1 MRSSPPSWSSSS
13 PDDHR
18 EHWNRAFLTQYEKS
32 DTDLLG
38 NPSSRASLTGGRP
51 SFSDNPSR
59 TWSQTMSEQSTIHY
73 ERTSPQAAKITFV
86 NPPVNLIV
94 GETVRRLTEIVEELA
109 ADPDI
114 QVVVFDS
121 ATPDFFYN
129 HFDLAAAADFP
140 SSDDED
146 AVPVWTSLV
155 LALSKAPYITI
166 AAIRGRT
173 RGGGNELALALDL
186 RYASREKAIFGQ
198 PEVGSGL
205 LPGGGGTERLPRT
218 IGRDRALEVIL
229 TSDDYDAETA
239 ERWGWIT
246 RVLPDSE
253 LDAFVDTVVARLASF
268 DRTSLAAAK
277 AQVNRASL
285 PPDADLVAAYSE
297 FAHSL
302 TLPGF
307 LIRAAGTKA
316 IVEQAGIDFEY
327 RLGEYIGIANQQRLC
342 PTRNEHGRS
351 GSRGSARL
359 LPEPGRVDRAAD
371 QGCALTPLLGG
382 RSNGASLLPWEK

>member
-1 MRSSPPSWSSSS
+1 
-13 PDDHR
+13 
-18 EHWNRAFLTQYEKS
+18 
-32 DTDLLG
+32 
-38 NPSSRASLTGGRP
+38 
-51 SFSDNPSR
+51 
-59 TWSQTMSEQSTIHY
+59 MSEQSTIHY
-73 ERTSPQAAKITFV
+73 ERTSPQVAKITFA

-94 GETVRRLTEIVEELA
+94 GESVLRLTEIVEELA
-109 ADPDI
+109 NDPDI
-114 QVVVFDS
+114 QVVAFDS

-129 HFDLAAAADFP
+129 HFDLAAADFP
-140 SSDDED
+140 APEGED
-146 AVPVWTSLV
+146 AVPAWTDLV
-155 LALSKAPYITI
+155 LKLSKAPYITI

-229 TSDDYDAETA
+229 TSDDYDADTA

-246 RVLPDSE
+246 RALPDSE
-253 LDAFVDTVVARLASF
+253 LDAFVDTIAARLASF
-268 DRTSLAAAK
+268 DRTSLASAK

-285 PPDADLVAAYSE
+285 PPDADLVAAYGE
-297 FAHSL
+297 FARSL

-307 LIRAAGTKA
+307 LTRAAGTQA

-327 RLGEYIGIANQQRLC
+327 RLGEYIGIANRQR
-342 PTRNEHGRS
+342 
-351 GSRGSARL
+351 
-359 LPEPGRVDRAAD
+359 
-371 QGCALTPLLGG
+371 
-382 RSNGASLLPWEK
+382 